1 MKIAKKIL
9 IFIICII
16 GFILVS
22 INTKAKNENL
32 DTITYLSQYI
42 KPKISYQEACARPDA
57 IWAINYYAKHGFV
70 DKEGLLIAAEKNP
83 NEKIVNLLL
92 SSANIDE
99 VSKNNALWKS
109 LTNSNPQ
116 VCKLIIDAGANVN
129 DKNAQGET
137 PLIVAYTK
145 GHAEIVSVLLASGA
159 DANAKNA
166 NGETL
171 LQIEYS
177 KENPSIDVM
186 KILLENCAIPDVKNT
201 KGETLLQSECAKD
214 RPNIDIIRFLI
225 KGGANPNVKNNNGE
239 TPLSVIC
246 LKGNSGFLAILEE
259 LIKGKADVN
268 VKNKK
273 GETLLQLELSKE
285 YPNLGV
291 ITALIKGGAD
301 INVKNTKGE
310 TLLHV
315 ECKKQSPNIDIVR
328 LLISGGADVN
338 AKNAN
343 GETPLFMACARDSL
357 DTTGIVK
364 ALIGGEANIEEKNSN
379 GETPLIVACANGKLN
394 IASVLIN
401 SGADVESQNKNG
413 ETPLLAACSNGK
425 LTVVSFLITKG
436 ANIDVRN
443 NQGET
448 PINIARNN
456 NHYEVVKYF
465 EKLQAEKLAKEKAEA
480 EARAKRRYVD
490 SVEKQMVFIPSENIE
505 VLSTEVTQEIYEKV
519 MGANPSENKG
529 NKNPVENVSWF
540 DAILFC
546 NKLSVM
552 GGLTP
557 VYSGSGSNISVNSS
571 ANGFR
576 LPTIFEWVAAAE
588 GGNNYLYAG
597 GDSID
602 EVAWYFDNSAYNE
615 VQYLWGTYTSV
626 PIYKTHPV
634 AQKKANG
641 FGLYDMSGNVYEW
654 CWDEST
660 DHSHYRFY
668 MGGCYN
674 SFASDCEIAS
684 LRQES
689 LYGLKTSV
697 SGHIRPY
704 TEKDYKLGFRIVRNM
719 TSSQKAEEK
728 ARAKAEEE
736 RATKEKAEAEAK
748 AKAEAERIAKE
759 KAEAEAKAWSEAVT
773 KAISEINKQFII
785 IPNMNI
791 DMLKTE
797 VTQALYYAVM
807 ENNPS
812 TFKGFD
818 LPVEQVS
825 LYDAIEFCN
834 ALSKKL
840 RYTPVY
846 VIENQKITKNDSAD
860 GFRLPTEDEWE
871 YAARG
876 GANYIYAGSNNVYDV
891 AWNSHNSNFETHPV
905 AKKRPNNYGLY
916 DMSGNVWEWCY
927 NFKNDKICRRG
938 GSWISP
944 PNDCEIL
951 NSRIV
956 NDSLE
961 YKNSLIGFRIV
972 RDIK

>member
-92 SSANIDE
+92 SSANFDE
-99 VSKNNALWKS
+99 ASKNNALWKS
-109 LTNSNPQ
+109 LTNSNLQ

-145 GHAEIVSVLLASGA
+145 GHAEIMSVLLAAGA
-159 DANAKNA
+159 DANVKNA

-177 KENPSIDVM
+177 KEKPSIDVM
-186 KILLENCAIPDVKNT
+186 KKLIDNCANTDVKNPR
-201 KGETLLQSECAKD
+201 GETLLQSECAKD
-214 RPNIDIIRFLI
+214 RPNIDIIRILI
-225 KGGANPNVKNNNGE
+225 NGGATPNVKDNNGE

-310 TLLHV
+310 TLLQV
-315 ECKKQSPNIDIVR
+315 ECKKQSPNIDIIR

-338 AKNAN
+338 AKNAK
-343 GETPLFMACARDSL
+343 GETPLFMACSRSSA

-364 ALIGGEANIEEKNSN
+364 GLIDGDANIEEKNSN

-394 IASVLIN
+394 IAAVLIN
-401 SGADVESQNKNG
+401 SGADIEAKNKKG
-413 ETPLLAACSNGK
+413 ETPLLAACSNGR

-465 EKLQAEKLAKEKAEA
+465 EKLQAEKLAKEKADA

-490 SVEKQMVFIPSENIE
+490 SVERQMVFIPSENIE

-519 MGANPSENKG
+519 MGANPSKNKG

-602 EVAWYFDNSAYNE
+602 EVAWYSDNSAYNE
-615 VQYLWGTYTSV
+615 VYLWG
-626 PIYKTHPV
+626 KTHPV

-641 FGLYDMSGNVYEW
+641 YGLYDMSGNVYEW
-654 CWDEST
+654 CWDKST

-674 SFASDCEIAS
+674 SSARDCEIAS

-697 SGHIRPY
+697 SGLIRPY
-704 TEKDYKLGFRIVRNM
+704 TEKDDKLGFRIVRNM
-719 TSSQKAEEK
+719 TSSQKAEEEAK
-728 ARAKAEEE
+728 AKAEVE
-736 RATKEKAEAEAK
+736 KEKVEAEAK
-748 AKAEAERIAKE
+748 AKAEEERAAKE
-759 KAEAEAKAWSEAVT
+759 KAEAEAKARAEAERAAKQKAEVT
-773 KAISEINKQFII
+773 AKFIRDSFVD
-785 IPNMNI
+785 IPGKNFAM
-791 DMLKTE
+791 MRTE
-797 VTQALYYAVM
+797 VTQEEYLAVM
-807 ENNPS
+807 GKSPS
-812 TFKGFD
+812 HFKGYNF
-818 LPVEQVS
+818 PVEQVS
-825 LYDAIEFCN
+825 WYDAIVFCN
-834 ALSKKL
+834 AASAYVGLE
-840 RYTPVY
+840 PVY
-846 VIENQKITKNDSAD
+846 SINENNVTQNRAAD

-871 YAARG
+871 YAAKG
-876 GANYIYAGSNNVYDV
+876 GNDYRYSGSDYIDDV
-891 AWNSHNSNFETHPV
+891 AWFDKNSESTHPV
-905 AKKRPNNYGLY
+905 AKKKPNDYGLY
-916 DMSGNVWEWCY
+916 DMSGNVWEWCWDDDPY
-927 NFKNDKICRRG
+927 DSSRRIGRG
-938 GSWISP
+938 GSWYNLAS
-944 PNDCEIL
+944 NCEVSSL
-951 NSRIV
+951 SRYRADERS
-956 NDSLE
+956 NQ
-961 YKNSLIGFRIV
+961 IGFRIV
-972 RDIK
+972 RNIK